1 MNLEFMFLIYAGNE
15 NYFLVTRMNSVI
27 SEKINDFTSLN
38 ITLNIADQNFLKIL
52 HFPFLIPLLLSW
64 ANNFLKC
71 FYIKNQY
78 MYHIVYTKQKMI
90 QLMIKNSVVVLK
102 LV

>member
-1 MNLEFMFLIYAGNE
+1 
-15 NYFLVTRMNSVI
+15 MNSVI

-52 HFPFLIPLLLSW
+52 HFPFFIPFNTTQLGKQLFEMLLYQKSIHVSYSIHKTE
-64 ANNFLKC
+64 NNSTNDK
-71 FYIKNQY
+71 
-78 MYHIVYTKQKMI
+78 T
-90 QLMIKNSVVVLK
+90 SVVVLK

>member
-1 MNLEFMFLIYAGNE
+1 
-15 NYFLVTRMNSVI
+15 MNSVI

-38 ITLNIADQNFLKIL
+38 ITLNIADQNFFKIL
-52 HFPFLIPLLLSW
+52 HFPFFIPLLLSW

-78 MYHIVYTKQKMI
+78 CIDCIIHVSYSIHKTENDSTNDKT
-90 QLMIKNSVVVLK
+90 SVVVLK